1 MKKLNAVN
9 TILPYLGEHVVTS
22 LDSRSPT
29 VALIL
34 AGLEQHSTSMFAE
47 GYWFN
52 TQETTVKPNSGG
64 IIYTPD
70 NMLAFYSIGRS
81 VEPRGDRLWDI
92 DNSTWYFTEDVRCRI
107 IDKLDFER
115 IPEYAALAVTYSVGI
130 ELYTADFGVDNT
142 LQIMQTHLA
151 SNLTML
157 RQENLRKR
165 HYSVL
170 RPAHKRFQHHLWR

>member
-52 TQETTVKPNSGG
+52 TQETTVQPNSAG
-64 IIYTPD
+64 IIYTPA
-70 NMLAFYSIGRS
+70 NMLAFYSLGRS

-107 IDKLDFER
+107 IDKLDFESPCCYVQR
-115 IPEYAALAVTYSVGI
+115 GY
-130 ELYTADFGVDNT
+130 
-142 LQIMQTHLA
+142 
-151 SNLTML
+151 
-157 RQENLRKR
+157 
-165 HYSVL
+165 
-170 RPAHKRFQHHLWR
+170 